1 MAKVYIGVNRGA
13 GASGVKTGD
22 ESTGTDVEVVIDL
35 AKASSHADVYLA
47 LAQIQA
53 YCAVTHNW
61 PPA

>member
-13 GASGVKTGD
+13 GASGEKTGT
-22 ESTGTDVEVVIDL
+22 ESTGTDFEVVIYLD
-35 AKASSHADVYLA
+35 KASYHADVYLA

-61 PPA
+61 PLA